1 MYERGSCFLIERNRS
16 QQLHKGVGEGVT
28 KNRQHY
34 YGRML
39 FICHALHALARVQE
53 ECEFPEQS
61 ISIIAQQ

>member
-1 MYERGSCFLIERNRS
+1 MKGGVVFFTERNRS
-16 QQLHKGVGEGVT
+16 QQPHKGVGEGVA